1 MKDLEGMESR
11 RIDRAT
17 EIVRKFEDGYVSPK
31 SRRWRCERF
40 CFFCQ
45 FMRDVAFQGANMYI
59 FVLSKMFFYVFCP
72 IQSLFV
78 RLR

>member
-1 MKDLEGMESR
+1 MGTSVLN
-11 RIDRAT
+11 RA
-17 EIVRKFEDGYVSPK
+17 VGVANVFV
-31 SRRWRCERF
+31 
-40 CFFCQ
+40 FFCQ